1 MANICNFLYEAG
13 TDITIAFP
21 IQYPDGTP
29 FPLAGCS
36 ISAEVK
42 DNASSPTARLVLTV
56 VLDTPQASWAQTTIT
71 HAATATTLPA
81 NGITY
86 SQVNPYYW
94 EWYLTDSAGFRT
106 RLLEGSF
113 SVSPGGIV

>member
-1 MANICNFLYEAG
+1 MANICNFLYEAW

-42 DNASSPTARLVLTV
+42 DNASSATARLVLPV
-56 VLDTPQASWAQTTIT
+56 VLDTPQTSWAQTTIT
-71 HAATATTLPA
+71 HAATVTALPA
-81 NGITY
+81 TGLSYAQLTA
-86 SQVNPYYW
+86 YYW
-94 EWYLTDSAGFRT
+94 EWYLTDPSGART

-113 SVSPGGIV
+113 SVSPGGQV